1 MKNSRSMTDST
12 LVMSPVPSG
21 KPSASLQGLAKSQLR
36 QRLIDLLKS
45 PKTKLTRG
53 PARGRFLHQTYYSI
67 PVDEMDKLLKEN
79 D

>member
-1 MKNSRSMTDST
+1 MKNSRSTTDST
-12 LVMSPVPSG
+12 LASSAPPS
-21 KPSASLQGLAKSQLR
+21 SRQSVSLPEPAKSPLR

-53 PARGRFLHQTYYSI
+53 PARGGFLHLTYYSI